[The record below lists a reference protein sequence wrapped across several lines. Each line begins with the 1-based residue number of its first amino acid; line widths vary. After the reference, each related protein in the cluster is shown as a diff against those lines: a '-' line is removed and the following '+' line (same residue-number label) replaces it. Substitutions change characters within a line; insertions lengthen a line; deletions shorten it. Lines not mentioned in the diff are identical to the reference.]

1 MTDPE
6 LHLAAI
12 LTRVVGWA
20 FGGALVAMA
29 AYEVWRIA
37 GQRKRARERREI
49 LRILRDRGEI

>member
-6 LHLAAI
+6 LHLAAV

-37 GQRKRARERREI
+37 DQRRRERERREM
-49 LRILRDRGEI
+49 LRILRDRGEV